1 MWLSRRSAIGFLAAC
16 AAGRASSDSGWRAA
30 TESELKSVIP
40 ARAPVEKERIET
52 EFRTATGITDG
63 KGKFV
68 AAVLLITAGYSAD
81 GKYSHFLLTQVPLKL
96 GSVSLQP
103 GDYALGWSR
112 GDEVLK
118 VKIYDAQNGALVGT
132 VDAARLNRIGRV
144 ESFRIFPPAQKSLI
158 QIGRFGFP
166 YTLGR
171 GPS

>member
-1 MWLSRRSAIGFLAAC
+1 MLLCRCSAAVLCFQACLAF
-16 AAGRASSDSGWRAA
+16 AGASEVSGWRAA
-30 TESELKSVIP
+30 SEVELKQVIP

-96 GSVSLQP
+96 GVIELKP
-103 GDYALGWSR
+103 GEYALGWQKHEDSL
-112 GDEVLK
+112 DVK
-118 VKIYDAQNGALVGT
+118 VYDAQSGELLGT
-132 VDAARLNRIGRV
+132 VEAVRLNRIGRI
-144 ESFRIFPPAQKSLI
+144 ESFHIHPPAIKSMI

-166 YTLGR
+166 YSLVK
-171 GPS
+171 